1 MDIQKGAGTPVPMPG
16 DLIYSH
22 HEGFCVLFKLRSLCR
37 ATVLILDSSAKTS
50 EIMDVKVLSIIML
63 MIIIKPS
70 DYDKPYFPLGEY
82 SPPNGPNQPKCFL
95 RLSKTL

>member
-1 MDIQKGAGTPVPMPG
+1 MPMPG
-16 DLIYSH
+16 DLIYSY

-37 ATVLILDSSAKTS
+37 AKLSILDSSAKTS
-50 EIMDVKVLSIIML
+50 EMMDVKVLSIIML

-82 SPPNGPNQPKCFL
+82 SPPKTKKKKTNGPNQPKCFL
-95 RLSKTL
+95 RFSITL

>member
-50 EIMDVKVLSIIML
+50 EMTDVKVLSIIML

-70 DYDKPYFPLGEY
+70 DYDKPYFPLENT
-82 SPPNGPNQPKCFL
+82 STKWLNQPKMF
-95 RLSKTL
+95 SETHFQTL